1 MKRYV
6 IKSTLNELY
15 LNNKKGW
22 HINDDSR
29 LDNLSKARV
38 FNNKQSA
45 SCAWTW
51 AMYGTPHYLNSEI
64 VEVELKIK

>member
-6 IKSTLNELY
+6 IKSTLNGLY
-15 LNNKKGW
+15 LTTNS
-22 HINDDSR
+22 ILDD
-29 LDNLSKARV
+29 LSKARV

-51 AMYGTPHYLNSEI
+51 AMYGTPNYLNSEI